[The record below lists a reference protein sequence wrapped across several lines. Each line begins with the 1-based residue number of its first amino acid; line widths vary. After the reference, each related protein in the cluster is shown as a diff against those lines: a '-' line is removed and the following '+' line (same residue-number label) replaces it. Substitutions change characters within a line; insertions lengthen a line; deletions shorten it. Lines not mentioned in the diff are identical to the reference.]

1 MKYNTSTQEHLYA
14 LTKELAA
21 AAKAYYTGRGEL
33 MDNYT
38 YDKKYDELSAL
49 EEELNFFFPESP
61 THYVGYAVSG
71 KLQKIEHEFPAL
83 SLDKTKSRPA
93 LTDWLGSKDGV
104 LSWKLD
110 GLTCQLTYDN
120 GKLVNAATRGN
131 GYVGEN
137 ITANAKYFSGVPKE
151 ISYSGHLVVRGEAF
165 MEYTEFEKVNAFY
178 GGVYENPRNLASSVV
193 RARDEKVPASCHICF
208 MAFEL
213 VYPKEKFWTISASL
227 DALSQY
233 GFEVVP
239 HCAVTAQ
246 SLDDSVS
253 TLETELTSGNI
264 PFPSDGLVLTFEDV
278 AYGQSLGVRGK
289 SPRHSIAFKWAD
301 DTVQSTLRGIEW
313 SCSRTGLINPVAIFD
328 PVRLEGTTVSR
339 ASLHNLSY
347 MKQKRLSIGSDVEV
361 FKANKIIPAI
371 ASCNS
376 TVFTIDIPSTCP
388 VCGSQ
393 TEIRLNGDGTSEF
406 LFCQNQNCGAK
417 MVGKFERLCCRDA
430 LNVEGMSSKTIEQ
443 FCSRGWLNNYADI
456 YHLPYDEIAQLD
468 GFGDTSAQNIRSA
481 VEHSRNTTL
490 KQFIYALG
498 IPLVGLD
505 VAGALSSL
513 CHGDVDTLLLMV
525 HDYDFTSV
533 DGIGPKI
540 AKSIHDFWADHSNA
554 LQAESLIEELT
565 FESHDTQSDT
575 SLAGLTFVIT
585 GTLNHFSNRDELKQ
599 LLISKG
605 AKVAGSVS
613 KNTTA
618 LINNDTESAS
628 GKNQKAKELGVPI
641 LSEES
646 LSFLILNLPKD

>member
-1 MKYNTSTQEHLYA
+1 MEHNTSKQEYLYT

-83 SLDKTKSRPA
+83 SLDKTKNRPA

-178 GGVYENPRNLASSVV
+178 GGAYENPRNLASSVV
-193 RARDEKVPASCHICF
+193 RARDERVPASCKICF

-213 VYPKEKFWTISASL
+213 VAPKEEFKTVSETFDIL
-227 DALSQY
+227 GRY

-239 HCAVTAQ
+239 HRTVSSNLLDKAVADFEAEL
-246 SLDDSVS
+246 SSGS
-253 TLETELTSGNI
+253 T

-278 AYGQSLGVRGK
+278 SYGQSLGVRGK

-301 DTVQSTLRGIEW
+301 NTAQSILRDIEW
-313 SCSRTGLINPVAIFD
+313 SCSRTGLINPVAVFD
-328 PVRLEGTTVSR
+328 PVRIEGTTVSR
-339 ASLHNLSY
+339 ASVHNLSY
-347 MKQKRLSIGSDVEV
+347 MRKKHLAVGARIEI
-361 FKANKIIPAI
+361 FKANKIIPQVATCRSDSFSIAI
-371 ASCNS
+371 PA
-376 TVFTIDIPSTCP
+376 TCP
-388 VCGSQ
+388 ICGEP
-393 TEIRLNGDGTSEF
+393 TETRLNDDNTSEF
-406 LFCQNQNCGAK
+406 LFCPNQNCGAK

-430 LNVEGMSSKTIEQ
+430 LNIEGLSSKTIEEL
-443 FCSRGWLNNYADI
+443 CSRGWLANYADI
-456 YHLPYDEIAQLD
+456 YHLPYDNVAQLP
-468 GFGDTSAQNIRSA
+468 GFGNASVQNIRDA
-481 VEHSRNTTL
+481 VEHSRTTTF
-490 KQFIYALG
+490 KQFVYGLG

-505 VAGALSSL
+505 TASTLATL
-513 CHGDVDTLLLMV
+513 CHGDIDTFLLLLP
-525 HDYDFTSV
+525 DYDFTPV

-540 AKSIHDFWADHSNA
+540 AQSLHDFWIDQSNVVQVEALINELKFCHPHNNRADQPLN
-554 LQAESLIEELT
+554 
-565 FESHDTQSDT
+565 
-575 SLAGLTFVIT
+575 GLTFVIT
-585 GTLNHFSNRDELKQ
+585 GKLKHFTSRDELKQ
-599 LLISKG
+599 LLTDKG
-605 AKVAGSVS
+605 AKVANSVS

-618 LINNDTESAS
+618 LINNDVDSNSA
-628 GKNQKAKELGVPI
+628 KNKRAKELGVPI
-641 LSEES
+641 ISEEDI
-646 LSFLILNLPKD
+646 LSKFS